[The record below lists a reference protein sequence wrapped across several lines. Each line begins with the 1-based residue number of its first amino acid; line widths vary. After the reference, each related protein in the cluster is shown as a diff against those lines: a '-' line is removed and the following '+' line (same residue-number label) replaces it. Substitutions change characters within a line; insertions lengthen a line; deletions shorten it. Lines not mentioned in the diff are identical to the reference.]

1 MKGVCS
7 NMQTKITIN
16 RRLVA
21 AILGIIMILSTAVVF
36 TTTAY
41 AAATSTI
48 TGETFVRTPDGQVS
62 YPEWTFGK
70 RVQYGSAYCGKN
82 VQYKEDNRS
91 CISEPIWF
99 ENGNKNV
106 NVSVRAYKGP
116 KDPLPY
122 TEFRIIFIDDLGK
135 ALGWTCAVRSTKGEI
150 NIDSSLTFNG
160 NKRDA
165 KGFIISLTLCSRAEN
180 AEEAFKAITGT
191 KTGNDLIPDTGEWLF
206 AKKSNVTSSRFERAY
221 SVRINGINGI
231 NNIDFVE
238 TNEPIGEY
246 QWVAFTDNVTI
257 YFLADR
263 IPAITD
269 QDKALYDKLV
279 SAFPEM
285 KLPGFPGKDEVIVNK
300 VILVSQGKTY
310 IAENLSLPLEIERLD
325 LSA

>member
-1 MKGVCS
+1 
-7 NMQTKITIN
+7 MQTKIIT
-16 RRLVA
+16 RRLIA
-21 AILGIIMILSTAVVF
+21 AILGILVILSSAVVF

-41 AAATSTI
+41 ADTSTI
-48 TGETFVRTPDGQVS
+48 TGETFVRTPDGQV
-62 YPEWTFGK
+62 YPKWTFGK
-70 RVQYGSAYCGKN
+70 RVQYGTCYCSKN
-82 VQYKEDNRS
+82 VQYVQEQRS
-91 CISEPIWF
+91 CYSEPIWF
-99 ENGNKNV
+99 EDDRNV
-106 NVSVRAYKGP
+106 DVSVRAYKGP
-116 KDPLPY
+116 KDAIPY
-122 TEFRIIFIDDLGK
+122 TEFRIIFIDEEEK
-135 ALGWTCAVRSTKGEI
+135 FLGWTCAVRATKGKV
-150 NIDSSLTFNG
+150 NIETLTFNG
-160 NKRDA
+160 NKKAA

-180 AEEAFKAITGT
+180 AEEAFKTITGT
-191 KTGNDLIPDTGEWLF
+191 KTGNDLIPDEGEWLF
-206 AKKSNVTSSRFERAY
+206 AKKTDVSSSFFERAY

-257 YFLADR
+257 YFLAADR